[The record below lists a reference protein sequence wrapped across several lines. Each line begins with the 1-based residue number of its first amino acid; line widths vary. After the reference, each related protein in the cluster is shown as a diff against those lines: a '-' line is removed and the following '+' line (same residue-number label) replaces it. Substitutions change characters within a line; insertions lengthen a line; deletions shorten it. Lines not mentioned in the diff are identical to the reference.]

1 MPMSTEETYQY
12 NLFKRDYERWKRKIT
27 EEIKKNEKWIDI
39 IACDVYECDE
49 DDEPL
54 YTDEGMLEDSRIEN
68 LEERLDNLNINN
80 RLNSL
85 ESRLGLVDGRGHGDI
100 GAGAGGRKRRRKRKT
115 RKKRR
120 KKKTK
125 KKRKKRSK
133 KNRKKRTKRR
143 KK

>member
-1 MPMSTEETYQY
+1 MSTEETYQY

-27 EEIKKNEKWIDI
+27 EEIKKNGKWIDI